1 MRKGI
6 SLLFIFVLFS
16 ANAANELL
24 YVEKNSNALKSKSTN
39 IIKKYFHPLNS
50 RKSLETVRDEMMNSG
65 KYEFVEL
72 NSIETED
79 IPEFDDETSFSFFN
93 KMSAPWHYTNINAD
107 QAASQISNPA
117 DVIVAVCDSGYEEGH
132 EDLRGR
138 SVAGYSFVDES
149 YDTSPNTHHGTMVAG
164 IIVGRENS
172 LVNSSGIA
180 PFVKIMPLK
189 ITTTSGSTT
198 LSTIVDCIKYGADN
212 GAKVI
217 NVSFTGVNNDTIEA
231 AGKYARERGALLV
244 YSAGNQGRNRTS
256 WPDHKNVFIIGGTQQ
271 NNYRWNC
278 NRWYKKCGS
287 NFGDFVDVVAPAK
300 DVFTTRA
307 YVTFGGNTHSDPNG
321 TSFSAPIV
329 SAVAALVYAVN
340 PNFTPA
346 QVEDIISSTTQTVGS
361 GSNYVY
367 GYGLVDAQA
376 AVKKALSL

>member
-6 SLLFIFVLFS
+6 SLILLFAFCNVF
-16 ANAANELL
+16 AANELL
-24 YVEKNSNALKSKSTN
+24 YIEKDQYRLKSDLST
-39 IIKKYFHPLNS
+39 IIKKYIHPLRS
-50 RKSLETVRDEMMNSG
+50 RKTLKQVRDEMMRTG
-65 KYEFVEL
+65 KYKFVEF
-72 NSIETED
+72 NSVESED
-79 IPEFDDETSFSFFN
+79 IPEFNEDNDTFEFIN
-93 KMSAPWHYTNINAD
+93 SAPWHFTTINAD
-107 QAASQISNPA
+107 KAASLVKSPQ
-117 DVIVAVCDSGYEEGH
+117 DVVVAVCDSGYEEGH

-138 SVAGYSFVDES
+138 SVAGFSFVDQN
-149 YDTSPNTHHGTMVAG
+149 YDTRPNTHHGTMVAG

-172 LVNSSGIA
+172 LVNASGIA

-189 ITTTSGSTT
+189 ITTKKGSTT

-217 NVSFTGVNNDTIEA
+217 NVSFTGVNNDSIEE
-231 AGKYARERGALLV
+231 AGRYARERGALLV
-244 YSAGNQGRNRTS
+244 YSAGNQGRNRRT

-271 NNYRWNC
+271 NNSRWNC

-307 YVTFGGNTHSDPNG
+307 YVTFGGDTHSDPNG

-329 SAVAALVYAVN
+329 SAIAALVFSVN
-340 PNFTPA
+340 PNFSPD

-367 GYGLVDAQA
+367 GYGQVDAEA
-376 AVKKALSL
+376 AVKKALSLR